1 MSISRRR
8 FLSLGAAATSL
19 LLGSCSSKEQKSAN
33 NNQLR
38 IYSWPDYLH
47 PEAIPEFSK
56 RYNAEII
63 YDAVSSNEGLLA
75 KFQAGASDYDIVVPS
90 SYALGKLI
98 ELKLLAELDHEK
110 LPNFKNIQKRFQT
123 SAVDP
128 GCKHSVPY
136 TFGTTGIAYNAS
148 AFRLPFQHPQDW
160 DIFWDERLSHRLTL
174 LEDPRETF
182 GMALKHKGFSINT
195 HNPAELDIAFQALK
209 SQKNKT
215 MCYTSDQVIVYLAT
229 GDALVSLAYSGDA
242 KQASR
247 SNSDVS
253 YIIPQ
258 SGASMWTD
266 NVCIPKSAPNPD
278 LAYKW
283 INYILEPEVS
293 AAITNYTFYATP
305 NETARKFVKPE
316 LLSDPGMYPDD
327 TILDRCEEMK
337 DVGDAIFMYDRLWT
351 ELKCV

>member
-19 LLGSCSSKEQKSAN
+19 LIGACGNREERSTHK
-33 NNQLR
+33 NQLR

-47 PEAIPEFSK
+47 PEAIPEFCK
-56 RYNAEII
+56 RHNAEVI

-98 ELKLLAELDHEK
+98 ELNLLAELDHEK
-110 LPNFKNIQKRFQT
+110 LPNFKNIYPRFRT

-128 GCKHSVPY
+128 DCKHSIPY
-136 TFGTTGIAYNAS
+136 TFGTTGIAYNS
-148 AFRLPFQHPQDW
+148 EAFRAPFHSPDDW
-160 DIFWDERLSHRLTL
+160 DIFWDERLSHRITL

-182 GMALKHKGFSINT
+182 GMALKHNGFSINT
-195 HNPAELDIAFQALK
+195 HNPGELDIAFQSLK
-209 SQKNKT
+209 KQKPQT

-247 SNSDVS
+247 SNNNVA
-253 YIIPQ
+253 YVIPK

-266 NVCIPKSAPNPD
+266 NVCIPRSAPNPD
-278 LAYKW
+278 LAYAW
-283 INYILEPEVS
+283 INYILEPQVS
-293 AAITNYTFYATP
+293 AAITNYTFYATA

-316 LLSDPGMYPDD
+316 LLNDPGMYPSDA
-327 TILDRCEEMK
+327 ILDSCEEMK

-351 ELKCV
+351 ELKCI